1 LSFGHIAINSE
12 DWLIN
17 ADGTMREAVVKN
29 ETKTNSLVALESFH
43 QTLIDTVRATAEN
56 YTTECNYY
64 F

>member
-1 LSFGHIAINSE
+1 
-12 DWLIN
+12 
-17 ADGTMREAVVKN
+17 MREAVVKN